1 MDADAMDSALSA
13 FPALPRPRGTA
24 PRSVANLAFAEILV
38 IWALRRYTNCRL
50 GREARTAIIAPEFS
64 RALGLA
70 RLEENLTTFADL
82 ADCLAKAAR
91 LPQALSAVE
100 DDRINA
106 SEEAVLSTL
115 AAFQHGE
122 DAQAEALGE
131 WCLLPAGRAGF
142 IAGARRLA
150 LSLREAGHVIPYEM
164 PRRRRLALEGGAG
177 SDRPLPSAADV
188 AGLQPGERGLVTA
201 LRLWVSA
208 FRQQEDSLAAA
219 RHHFER
225 QFNSSDALWGD
236 RRSGGD
242 AGLSLHAVMRNTTLA
257 ATRPDDESCPNCPGL
272 SPDEARLLDA
282 VARLQRDIGEPAQSA
297 LSDCL
302 PPSALRLTIG
312 PARGLAHALLA
323 AEEILP
329 LRDWDFAALAA
340 TAEPGPAVT
349 AAAST
354 EQSEE
359 AQWQDR
365 RTPATP
371 TLH

>member
-1 MDADAMDSALSA
+1 MDSALAA
-13 FPALPRPRGTA
+13 FPALPRPRGSA

-70 RLEENLTTFADL
+70 RLEESLAAFARL
-82 ADCLAKAAR
+82 ADSLATAAR
-91 LPQALSAVE
+91 LPQALSVVE
-100 DDRINA
+100 DDRVNA
-106 SEEAVLSTL
+106 SEEAVLSVL

-122 DAQAEALGE
+122 VAQAEALGE
-131 WCLLPAGRAGF
+131 WCLLPAGRAAF
-142 IAGARRLA
+142 LAGARQLA
-150 LSLREAGHVIPYEM
+150 ASLSEAGHVIPYEL
-164 PRRRRLALEGGAG
+164 PRRRHLALDSGTDG
-177 SDRPLPSAADV
+177 DRPLPGVADF
-188 AGLQPGERGLVTA
+188 AGLQAGERGLVTA

-219 RHHFER
+219 RRHFER
-225 QFNSSDALWGD
+225 QFNASTALWGD

-242 AGLSLHAVMRNTTLA
+242 AGLSLHAVLRNTTLA
-257 ATRPDDESCPNCPGL
+257 ATRPVDVRCPTCPGL

-282 VARLQRDIGEPAQSA
+282 VAWLQRDIGEPAQSA
-297 LSDCL
+297 LADWL
-302 PPSALRLTIG
+302 PPAALRLTLG

-340 TAEPGPAVT
+340 AAEPGPA
-349 AAAST
+349 AAAAT
-354 EQSEE
+354 DPADKEE
-359 AQWQDR
+359 PQWQNS
-365 RTPATP
+365 RTPAAP